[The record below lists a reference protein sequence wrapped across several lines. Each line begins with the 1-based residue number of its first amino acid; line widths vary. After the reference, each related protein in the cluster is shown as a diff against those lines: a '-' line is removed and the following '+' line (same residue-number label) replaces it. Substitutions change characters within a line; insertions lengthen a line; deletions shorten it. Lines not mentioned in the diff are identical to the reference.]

1 MDLLYDCEPSFKAL
15 EVTAAFQPSH
25 IVTVSQGNYLG
36 GCLECLKL
44 NNNAVDI
51 FISRLSDK
59 IVESL
64 FRDWHSRCLKAF
76 SCRKTLR
83 AEVLVRW
90 KNTPDP

>member
-1 MDLLYDCEPSFKAL
+1 MEAVVAAFNREKALVGTFSMITSCEPSFEAL
-15 EVTAAFQPSH
+15 EVTAAVKPSH
-25 IVTVSQGNYLG
+25 IVTVSRGNYLG

-76 SCRKTLR
+76 SC
-83 AEVLVRW
+83 
-90 KNTPDP
+90 